1 MPEYI
6 FFIAD
11 EENDGPIPRTKNLK
25 SIVHDENYPFDED
38 YEIRSPWADEIM
50 ALDKKIY
57 AIQQRREKFVIDAKK
72 VKDIEGF
79 KGPKKPK
86 HRAKLM
92 VRDEDFIEPEPLGKT
107 YRSCCVTVAEE
118 SNKKRAESFRELKT
132 PQHETFDFSSS
143 TRKAIDPKIMQRIM
157 QLNEADMEL
166 WEFGKNM
173 LSKMVS
179 HLQNHGHYKKLPPET
194 KHPAVDAKKDKI
206 GKDVL
211 KFRVPSGAHEEL

>member
-1 MPEYI
+1 
-6 FFIAD
+6 
-11 EENDGPIPRTKNLK
+11 
-25 SIVHDENYPFDED
+25 
-38 YEIRSPWADEIM
+38 M

-57 AIQQRREKFVIDAKK
+57 EIQQRRDRFAIDAEK
-72 VKDIEGF
+72 VKNIEGF

-107 YRSCCVTVAEE
+107 YRSCCVKVAEE
-118 SNKKRAESFRELKT
+118 SDKKRAESFGELKT
-132 PQHETFDFSSS
+132 PQHETFAFSSS
-143 TRKAIDPKIMQRIM
+143 TRKAIDPKIMQRII

-173 LSKMVS
+173 LSQMLS
-179 HLQNHGHYKKLPPET
+179 HLKSRGHYKELPPEI
-194 KHPAVDAKKDKI
+194 KNPAVDAKKQNI
-206 GKDVL
+206 GRDQF